1 MHNRIGR
8 DGIHPWLGRALRTNR
23 VLLQLKLTHNDIG
36 DPKGKELLTALAPK
50 PTTEE
55 EQLKNLIARR
65 KQDTAAG
72 HTMTVEPLH
81 DVRTLSDDPY
91 NTTLTTLLLG
101 NTGISDVAAEHLRHV
116 LATNRTLTFL
126 DIASNAFT
134 AVGHQTIASGLA
146 KNTTLYHLNYTDNR
160 IDDEPAALALLQAL
174 ASHTT
179 IQTLLL
185 QDCLQGNLV
194 AQGVA
199 ALVRQT
205 RSLTTLDLVRNRHF
219 ALRTRRD
226 QPN

>member
-160 IDDEPAALALLQAL
+160 IDDEPAALALF
-174 ASHTT
+174 ASTSEPHNHPDTASSR
-179 IQTLLL
+179 LPPRKS
-185 QDCLQGNLV
+185 C
-194 AQGVA
+194 
-199 ALVRQT
+199 RPR
-205 RSLTTLDLVRNRHF
+205 RSGSCAPDAFAHDLG
-219 ALRTRRD
+219 LGT
-226 QPN
+226 